1 MALVKKE
8 RGRYGNYYSNRKSI
22 SRRGRKAAQ
31 LATRLR
37 ALAYETGNTVL
48 DKAYRR
54 AMLRYMEKVVALE
67 SKQPEYVS
75 SLRDTTVERM
85 HFLERKLDSLMRLE
99 KTPTWDD
106 RLYTQFETILKEY
119 EVVYDQAVALG
130 WEPPPTELP
139 GAKYP
144 CYKGDGLCRLAES
157 QSLTAC
163 VYSPDGCRWRAKSQ
177 EKATNK

>member
-1 MALVKKE
+1 MGTITVTEKSLVEEAEKQL
-8 RGRYGNYYSNRKSI
+8 R
-22 SRRGRKAAQ
+22 
-31 LATRLR
+31 LATRLHT
-37 ALAYETGNTVL
+37 LAYETGNTAL
-48 DKAYRR
+48 DKAYRL
-54 AMLRYMEKVVALE
+54 AMLRYMEKMVALE

-99 KTPTWDD
+99 KTPTWGD
-106 RLYTQFETILKEY
+106 RLYTQFETTLKEY

-163 VYSPDGCRWRAKSQ
+163 VYSPESCRWKVRSQ

>member
-1 MALVKKE
+1 MGTITVTEKSLVEEAEKQLK
-8 RGRYGNYYSNRKSI
+8 
-22 SRRGRKAAQ
+22 
-31 LATRLR
+31 LATRLH
-37 ALAYETGNTVL
+37 ALAYDTGKAAL
-48 DKAYRR
+48 DKAYRL
-54 AMLRYMEKVVALE
+54 AMLRYMERVVALE

-99 KTPTWDD
+99 KTPTWGD
-106 RLYTQFETILKEY
+106 RLYTQFETTLKEY

-130 WEPPPTELP
+130 WEPPRPELP
-139 GAKYP
+139 EAKYP

-163 VYSPDGCRWRAKSQ
+163 VYSPDSCRWMVKSQ